1 MEVMF
6 MIMGFNAA
14 VIVVL
19 GILVNGALEMEPID
33 ITYPT
38 GQTLN
43 GGEL

>member
-6 MIMGFNAA
+6 MIMGFNVA

-19 GILVNGALEMEPID
+19 GILVKGALDMEPINK
-33 ITYPT
+33 TYPT

-43 GGEL
+43 GGEK